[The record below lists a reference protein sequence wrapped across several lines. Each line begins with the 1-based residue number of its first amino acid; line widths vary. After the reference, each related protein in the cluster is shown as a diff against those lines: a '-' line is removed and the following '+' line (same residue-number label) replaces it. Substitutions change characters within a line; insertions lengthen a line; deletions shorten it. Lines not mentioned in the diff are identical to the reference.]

1 MKTAYNFLQT
11 IKKGGKMNVSALYEA
26 IAKVLE
32 QKHNANIKIIVE
44 RTDEHEENN

>member
-1 MKTAYNFLQT
+1 MRTAYNFLQ
-11 IKKGGKMNVSALYEA
+11 IIKGGKMDVSALYEA
-26 IAKVLE
+26 IVKVLE

>member
-1 MKTAYNFLQT
+1 MD
-11 IKKGGKMNVSALYEA
+11 VSALYEA
-26 IAKVLE
+26 LARVLG

>member
-1 MKTAYNFLQT
+1 MD
-11 IKKGGKMNVSALYEA
+11 VSALYEA

-32 QKHNANIKIIVE
+32 KHNANIKIIVE

>member
-1 MKTAYNFLQT
+1 MD
-11 IKKGGKMNVSALYEA
+11 VSALYEA

-44 RTDEHEENN
+44 RTDGHEENN